1 MHVLSLSLRV
11 LYYLIMG
18 YGVYVCWSAF
28 RISRK
33 SAWLLVGSFCFSAF
47 LYLGVRQI
55 GIAVYGAPKKRQE
68 EHVTTVDGRR
78 VPVKTTTLSLPIF
91 PFLLVAG
98 LASLARDQAGDT
110 VQP

>member
-1 MHVLSLSLRV
+1 MHVLSLAFPV

-28 RISRK
+28 RASRK
-33 SAWLLVGSFCFSAF
+33 RGWLLVGSFCFSAF
-47 LYLGVRQI
+47 LYLGIRQV
-55 GIAVYGAPKKRQE
+55 GITVHGAPKKRQE
-68 EHVTTVDGRR
+68 EHVLAADGRR
-78 VPVKTTTLSLPIF
+78 VPVRTVRYGLPIF

-98 LASLARDQAGDT
+98 LASLAREQARDT

>member
-1 MHVLSLSLRV
+1 MNILSLAFRV

-28 RISRK
+28 RTSRK
-33 SAWLLVGSFCFSAF
+33 RAWLLVGSFCFSAF
-47 LYLGVRQI
+47 LYLGIRQI

-68 EHVTTVDGRR
+68 EHVLAADGRR
-78 VPVKTTTLSLPIF
+78 VPVRTVRYSLPIF
-91 PFLLVAG
+91 QFLLVAG
-98 LASLARDQAGDT
+98 LASLARDQAEGA